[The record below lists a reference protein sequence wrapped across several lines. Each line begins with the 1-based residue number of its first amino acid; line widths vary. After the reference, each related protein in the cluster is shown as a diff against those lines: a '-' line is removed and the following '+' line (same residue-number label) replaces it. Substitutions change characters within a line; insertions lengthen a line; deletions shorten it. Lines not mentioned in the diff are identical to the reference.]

1 MERQLR
7 VRQFHGRGFCVL
19 TWTNLRI
26 PNANCFGVRTWDSA
40 MSAAATLA
48 NGQCGLTDGSAAG
61 DWRLPTTSTQVGGE
75 LSSIDGGELE
85 VIYNAKNDPVF
96 SSVQS
101 SNYWSSTTL
110 AGNASFAWFV
120 GLYSGVVANVDES
133 HVSYVWPV
141 RGGQ

>member
-101 SNYWSSTTL
+101 SYYWSSTTD
-110 AGNASFAWFV
+110 ADITSDAWDVYLSSGYV
-120 GLYSGVVANVDES
+120 GSSGKTNGDD
-133 HVSYVWPV
+133 VWPV